1 MRYEI
6 SSDKSVLVEFD
17 SLQVNENEKQC
28 THRTETDVL
37 YISSLNFKVL
47 KTSTSSIFFHISI
60 GHIGHKPFFENVAII
75 NHI

>member
-47 KTSTSSIFFHISI
+47 KTSTSSIFFFIS
-60 GHIGHKPFFENVAII
+60 ALDTLDI
-75 NHI
+75 NRFLKMLQL